1 MERGEIAP
9 LPAPVV
15 EVLVMG
21 PLTEAARRWLSSTY
35 EIDLTEAARYLPDH
49 IWRSLRPEPV

>member
-1 MERGEIAP
+1 MI
-9 LPAPVV
+9 

-21 PLTEAARRWLSSTY
+21 PLAEAARRWLSSTY

-49 IWRSLRPEPV
+49 IWRSLRPDPA